1 MLSIE
6 QRNNAPIEITIKT
19 KASRL
24 IMVLSTEAAATE
36 PIHRY
41 YITSKA
47 NNV

>member
-24 IMVLSTEAAATE
+24 IMVLSTEAVATE
-36 PIHRY
+36 PRP
-41 YITSKA
+41 YIPVLYHVQSK
-47 NNV
+47 